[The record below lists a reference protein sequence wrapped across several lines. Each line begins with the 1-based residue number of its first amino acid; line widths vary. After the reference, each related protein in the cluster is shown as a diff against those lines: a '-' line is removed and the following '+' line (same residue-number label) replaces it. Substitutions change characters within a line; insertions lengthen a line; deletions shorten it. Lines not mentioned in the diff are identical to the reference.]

1 MSNIGYSNILG
12 NFGQQLAL
20 KLTETDRN
28 RNNWA
33 ETVRTD
39 GNRQKQKETDKNR
52 QKWNKKNK
60 KNMKGQKQPSLT

>member
-39 GNRQKQKETDKNR
+39 GNRQKQKETDK
-52 QKWNKKNK
+52 
-60 KNMKGQKQPSLT
+60 KQTKME